1 MCHSALQ
8 ERYVNFYTDFAFK
21 KLFGTEANKDL
32 LISFLNSLFDGTEV
46 IKTLNYLNVEHLG
59 HNAAERKAVFDVYC
73 ENEKGEKFLIE
84 MQKAEQEYFKD
95 RSIFYSTFP
104 VQEQAPQGRWNFKLN
119 KVYTIG
125 ILNFCI
131 DEGNADYM
139 RREVKLMATHTKEV
153 FYDKL
158 TYIYLEMPKFRKTE
172 QELVTDFDKWLY
184 AIKNL
189 ATLMERP
196 AALQDAIFQRFF
208 EQAEIAKFNSN
219 DLRSYRESQKDFWDM
234 CAVTETAEKK
244 GRAEGLAEGMEKGRA
259 EGKAELIKTI
269 HANGMTA
276 DAIAAAIGFDLAE
289 VEKILN
295 HQALSQIIMKGIY
308 TILLLLLSNVF
319 MTLAWYGHLRLQE
332 TGVSKYWPLIGVIA
346 FSWGIAFFEYCC
358 QVPANRIGFEG
369 TGGPFSLIQLKVI
382 QEVVSL
388 VVFTVIA
395 NLLFQGQHLQWNHLA
410 AFVCLIAAVYFVF
423 MK

>member
-104 VQEQAPQGRWNFKLN
+104 IQEQAPQGRWNFKLN

-139 RREVKLMATHTKEV
+139 RREVKLMDTHTKEV

-196 AALQDAIFQRFF
+196 AALQDATFQRFF

-259 EGKAELIKTI
+259 EGKAELIKTM
-269 HANGMTA
+269 HANGMTTE
-276 DAIAAAIGFDLAE
+276 AIAAAIGFDLAE
-289 VEKILN
+289 VEEILN
-295 HQALSQIIMKGIY
+295 HQALS
-308 TILLLLLSNVF
+308 
-319 MTLAWYGHLRLQE
+319 
-332 TGVSKYWPLIGVIA
+332 
-346 FSWGIAFFEYCC
+346 
-358 QVPANRIGFEG
+358 
-369 TGGPFSLIQLKVI
+369 
-382 QEVVSL
+382 
-388 VVFTVIA
+388 
-395 NLLFQGQHLQWNHLA
+395 
-410 AFVCLIAAVYFVF
+410 
-423 MK
+423 